1 MPRFQSRLFNWIDQ
15 SLPAQMG
22 RRVRRSLDIK
32 FEQIAEA
39 LVGIKLQEVPQLL
52 AYQVA
57 RAALYPVYVLNKN
70 IQKVFPIL
78 GSRPQSPDVMEASE
92 TPDLLTESKLSDID
106 SDQDGRILGLR
117 MGGALRRPSLTQDHG
132 MKFLSASP
140 EVNSEIDSNS
150 LNPETPWLLRPLL
163 RFFNW
168 IDRTKINLDR
178 NITAIIKPIDN
189 GNNLDTFQTY
199 IANRLSNRVPAKIWR
214 QVIEEYENQNDDQ
227 GSLKESNAL
236 SENRALGRNRKIE
249 YLRQLI
255 EDAIAYFFGE
265 NASQD
270 PDLSMDELKADTNS
284 HQMPQNL
291 DGNAIEG
298 DRQPARLRSR
308 KFNLSSFNKIKQSDA
323 VERSANSSPL
333 QELIAAAMD
342 YFTSRRSLKEDRSK
356 DRLEK
361 LENAEEILEPN
372 SDSTGQIRL
381 DDQIDR
387 LRKLIEA
394 AVDYFFSKQRS
405 PSELEATNSI
415 EISKSESIE
424 SLFADDN
431 GPWPLPMEYESVAFA
446 NSPDLTALNSSGEL
460 QIFETTTSQMSQ
472 ERLEGGSFFIEETL
486 MQSENERPLRA
497 WIEAQATILG
507 YVYSP
512 VMTVV
517 FWFDEIILKIENL
530 IIRLWKKLVS
540 LPKKLLGK

>member
-15 SLPAQMG
+15 SLPAQIG
-22 RRVRRSLDIK
+22 RRVRRSLDQK

-57 RAALYPVYVLNKN
+57 RAALYPVYILNKN
-70 IQKVFPIL
+70 VQKIFPIL
-78 GSRPQSPDVMEASE
+78 GDRPKDADAMEASASLE
-92 TPDLLTESKLSDID
+92 LLTESKLSDI
-106 SDQDGRILGLR
+106 
-117 MGGALRRPSLTQDHG
+117 GAKPQYQKSLPSLEV
-132 MKFLSASP
+132 KFLPESP
-140 EVNSEIDSNS
+140 EVNPQIDSDS
-150 LNPETPWLLRPLL
+150 LNPKTPWLLRPLL
-163 RFFNW
+163 RFFDW
-168 IDRTKINLDR
+168 IDRTKIKLDR

-189 GNNLDTFQTY
+189 SNNLDSFQTY
-199 IANRLSNRVPAKIWR
+199 IANRLSNRVSAKIWR
-214 QVIEEYENQNDDQ
+214 RVIEEYENQNDAQD
-227 GSLKESNAL
+227 SLKESNAL

-255 EDAIAYFFGE
+255 EEAIAYFFGE

-270 PDLSMDELKADTNS
+270 SELSMDALEADPNS

-291 DGNAIEG
+291 DGKAIEG
-298 DRQPARLRSR
+298 DAKPRSR

-323 VERSANSSPL
+323 IENSVNSSPL

-342 YFTSRRSLKEDRSK
+342 YFTSRRSLKQGK
-356 DRLEK
+356 DKLEK
-361 LENAEEILEPN
+361 LENTEEVLDPN
-372 SDSTGQIRL
+372 SNSSGQIRL
-381 DDQIDR
+381 DDQIER

-394 AVDYFFSKQRS
+394 AVNYFFSKQRS
-405 PSELEATNSI
+405 LSELEATNSI
-415 EISKSESIE
+415 ETSQSASME

-431 GPWPLPMEYESVAFA
+431 GPWPLPLEYESVAFA

-486 MQSENERPLRA
+486 IRIENERPLRA

-517 FWFDEIILKIENL
+517 FWFDEMILKIENL
-530 IIRLWKKLVS
+530 IIRLWKKLLS